1 MQYKSYGSVAF
12 SAHSTFYVS
21 LARLLEF
28 SGFLWT
34 SSSFHYIGVS
44 QNKLGGMVCA
54 IENLASN
61 FVTFVKNSFKIEN
74 LVQLRSEAWKSGL
87 ASEAI
92 TRVPGQLE
100 QNGQVLR
107 IPYNICL
114 NLVYIR
120 VLCVEN

>member
-1 MQYKSYGSVAF
+1 MVN
-12 SAHSTFYVS
+12 
-21 LARLLEF
+21 E
-28 SGFLWT
+28 
-34 SSSFHYIGVS
+34 
-44 QNKLGGMVCA
+44 KLSDYHAV
-54 IENLASN
+54 ASN
-61 FVTFVKNSFKIEN
+61 TTLGWPDI
-74 LVQLRSEAWKSGL
+74 RSETWKSGL

-92 TRVPGQLE
+92 TQVPRQLE